1 MVLKSTVRSGAVAG
15 ACVALTPLLTDA
27 AIIALAVTVLRALPA
42 TALAI
47 VGGTGALFLAYL
59 SFDAFREARTSHLP
73 ELSSS
78 GASVR
83 RALRDGVVVNALSPH
98 RWSSGC

>member
-1 MVLKSTVRSGAVAG
+1 MLKSTVRSGAVAR
-15 ACVALTPLLTDA
+15 ACVALAPLLTDA

-59 SFDAFREARTSHLP
+59 SFDAFREAQTSHLHP
-73 ELSSS
+73 LAGTTASKPACLPRPSPQLPCCYSSR
-78 GASVR
+78 AS
-83 RALRDGVVVNALSPH
+83 L
-98 RWSSGC
+98 C